1 VCFEFDDA
9 AEGAGFDEFAE
20 GDEVGVPAAVCSC
33 VLELALSM
41 IVVRELGP
49 LLTLINGKMLVRLL
63 RNRNQLFSFLVCGGK
78 RLLADNC
85 PLSA

>member
-33 VLELALSM
+33 VLEHALW
-41 IVVRELGP
+41 VKLG
-49 LLTLINGKMLVRLL
+49 R
-63 RNRNQLFSFLVCGGK
+63 RNRY
-78 RLLADNC
+78 LLW
-85 PLSA
+85 